1 MRGGRKGEVVGAA
14 RWTQPRADTWST
26 EVPIS
31 PTLAHVYTE
40 CARIWNPIHTD
51 RAVARAAGLPDIILH
66 GTATLAL
73 AISQTLR
80 HDPRG
85 PAAPVRALGCRF
97 GAMVP
102 LPSRLVVRGRRPEPS
117 PEGPTVRFEALV
129 EDGRPAV
136 RDGAIVLA
144 DCASP
149 SEDAHDQARASAGRA
164 EAAADRSAALRLLAP
179 LPRRGPQPGRALPV
193 DPALPRALPVGLP
206 QGHARPAATR
216 WRTGAAWRATRS
228 VPDGH
233 RPCARHAVN
242 APEDWKK
249 IRPVRM
255 ESTAWAS
262 HLETIIRCVVDRRA
276 DCSTM
281 PTVFSPLSLAR
292 KLSGDRLN
300 YDLKEN
306 PQAVTDALEAITETI
321 LAFAEACFREGTEGF
336 FYSIQAASTDFHTE
350 EEYRRFGE
358 PYDRRILEAVQRKSK
373 LTILHAHG
381 EHLMFDRLAT
391 LPAHAWNWDDR
402 RAGPSLREAVARVP
416 GAVVGGLDQWAT
428 LRDGSPED
436 AQAQVRDAIE
446 QTGGRGLIVG
456 GGCVL
461 PSGVSDATLV
471 SVIRA
476 LGGAPKLG
484 LIRPQ

>member
-1 MRGGRKGEVVGAA
+1 MTEPPNDA
-14 RWTQPRADTWST
+14 TPSHTWST

-31 PTLAHVYTE
+31 STLAHVYTE

-85 PAAPVRALGCRF
+85 PAAPVRALGLSLRRH
-97 GAMVP
+97 GA
-102 LPSRLVVRGRRPEPS
+102 S
-117 PEGPTVRFEALV
+117 
-129 EDGRPAV
+129 
-136 RDGAIVLA
+136 
-144 DCASP
+144 
-149 SEDAHDQARASAGRA
+149 
-164 EAAADRSAALRLLAP
+164 
-179 LPRRGPQPGRALPV
+179 
-193 DPALPRALPVGLP
+193 
-206 QGHARPAATR
+206 ARPASWCAAGDPSRRRRARRSASRRSSRTDAPR
-216 WRTGAAWRATRS
+216 CGTARSCWPTAGAHREDPMTKLERVQAALKRQPTDRPPYAFWRHFPDVDRNPAALCQSTLRFHERYQSDFLKVTPTGGYAVEDWGCVESDEVR
-228 VPDGH
+228 PDGH

-306 PQAVTDALEAITETI
+306 PQAVTDALEAITETT

-358 PYDRRILEAVQRKSK
+358 PYDRRILEAVQGKSK

-381 EHLMFDRLAT
+381 EHLMFERLAT

-402 RAGPSLREAVARVP
+402 RVGPSLRDAVARVP
-416 GAVVGGLDQWAT
+416 GAVVGGLDQWGT
-428 LRDGSPED
+428 LRDGSPEE